1 MQNFVCG
8 GNGFK
13 SCRRGNGCKGPV
25 CMQYSGARQRV
36 LAWLLQ
42 AWLAMTVFTVLPS
55 VCTHCWHPFSSL
67 LQNCRRARK
76 LKQDLQISGDLCNYV
91 MLKGQWS
98 FEAQCSLP
106 CLKTL
111 TAASAYQAD
120 QSIIVCW
127 TKIHQTSWHSDQI
140 TFGAIGPKLLYHSP
154 CAFSKSA
161 GMYKL

>member
-111 TAASAYQAD
+111 TTASCR
-120 QSIIVCW
+120 SV
-127 TKIHQTSWHSDQI
+127 
-140 TFGAIGPKLLYHSP
+140 YHSMLDQNSP
-154 CAFSKSA
+154 NIMAQ
-161 GMYKL
+161 

>member
-1 MQNFVCG
+1 MYAIVWS
-8 GNGFK
+8 K
-13 SCRRGNGCKGPV
+13 TT
-25 CMQYSGARQRV
+25 RV
-36 LAWLLQ
+36 GVVA
-42 AWLAMTVFTVLPS
+42 AVMEGKRLAMKVLTVLPS

-120 QSIIVCW
+120 QSIIVC
-127 TKIHQTSWHSDQI
+127 
-140 TFGAIGPKLLYHSP
+140 
-154 CAFSKSA
+154 
-161 GMYKL
+161 